1 MEISVGNVS
10 SIEELIDQI
19 VDNKSVKELCE
30 EVEKI
35 IRGEEPVKE
44 LLAFVPVIA
53 RIAYGIIE
61 KDGSRGAEI
70 EQIFKVIIGLIESKM
85 VNND

>member
-1 MEISVGNVS
+1 MEVYVGDVS
-10 SIEELIDQI
+10 SIEQLIDQI
-19 VDNKSVKELCE
+19 VDNPEVKELCE

-53 RIAYGIIE
+53 RMAYGIIE
-61 KDGSRGAEI
+61 KDGTRGAEI
-70 EQIFKVIIGLIESKM
+70 EQILKVIIGLIESKM
-85 VNND
+85 V